1 MEATQE
7 TVYHFQERQM
17 GLQKMGDVIACDK
30 VCLNVCSTSS
40 PLFCDESILP
50 VDETPGKGICDILLP
65 IENLSLNR

>member
-1 MEATQE
+1 
-7 TVYHFQERQM
+7 
-17 GLQKMGDVIACDK
+17 MGDVIACDK
-30 VCLNVCSTSS
+30 VCLDVCSTSS